1 MSQLQSAVLDRIS
14 EIPPEI
20 PLGPVYA
27 SGAARTTAR
36 RGPASDYTEP
46 TGTSDNVG
54 VGLPME
60 LIHLRRLG
68 MVFGSSRQPW
78 RGDHNLASATSHS
91 NSHRTSWYSGRACV
105 WWRLLATRRAGAGH
119 RRFL

>member
-1 MSQLQSAVLDRIS
+1 MSMSQLQSAVLDRIS

-46 TGTSDNVG
+46 TDTSDNLG

-60 LIHLRRLG
+60 LIHLRHLG
-68 MVFGSSRQPW
+68 MVFGSSRQPSRQAAPW
-78 RGDHNLASATSHS
+78 IPPQRAHS
-91 NSHRTSWYSGRACV
+91 WGSPRDRRTAFAVICV
-105 WWRLLATRRAGAGH
+105 ADVQS
-119 RRFL
+119 